1 MYHDLLR
8 IVIDEQRRCGFQPQP
23 QCSEAQIGRL
33 SERVSRELKIELP
46 DAYKEFLGLTNGF
59 DWNGVVVFAGETVPL
74 AAQPDRSISGL
85 VEMNH
90 IYREDERFGPLL
102 VFGSDGMH
110 IYAYNSLNG
119 VYEIYDEVPH
129 ELVETLP
136 SFADMM
142 MKALA
147 RSLR

>member
-8 IVIDEQRRCGFQPQP
+8 IVADDMRRFGFQPQP
-23 QCSEAQIGRL
+23 PCSEAQIGRL
-33 SERVSRELKIELP
+33 SERVSRELRMELP
-46 DAYKEFLGLTNGF
+46 DGYKDFLRCTNGF
-59 DWNGVVVFAGETVPL
+59 DWNGVVVFAGETVPV

-110 IYAYNSLNG
+110 IYAYNGVNR

-136 SFADMM
+136 SFADMI

-147 RSLR
+147 RSLQ